1 MVFRAGLA
9 GIARLALFRERRG
22 GGGMFNVNGY
32 EDRELQRFANRLG
45 ALGEE
50 GPKVANRAINRAGDM
65 ARTQVVRTLAVEVG
79 LPQKTIRAAV
89 QTRRSDWDHLSYTL
103 ESVGGDVSLRYFK
116 KRETRDGVVAYLGRS
131 RGNEEF
137 IGDTFFRG
145 GAFPDRRVDLT
156 STLGGHV
163 YGRSGGR
170 TELERLRSGVVIPLE
185 MVEGASAVAFD
196 EVVAKVLPQ
205 RLDHEIGRVL

>member
-1 MVFRAGLA
+1 M
-9 GIARLALFRERRG
+9 ARVRHCL
-22 GGGMFNVNGY
+22 
-32 EDRELQRFANRLG
+32 
-45 ALGEE
+45 E

-145 GAFPDRRVDLT
+145 SETRCTFCAMSSAQCESRRP
-156 STLGGHV
+156 
-163 YGRSGGR
+163 RSIA
-170 TELERLRSGVVIPLE
+170 RLQARSVRR
-185 MVEGASAVAFD
+185 
-196 EVVAKVLPQ
+196 PQ
-205 RLDHEIGRVL
+205 RRLNWRIDARSEPNQHRMDAPRCTGRGS